1 MSPVLDHE
9 VHVVT
14 KIRADKPYGCHSRKS
29 MSKGYIAPDRYYR
42 QDGTFVVTQ
51 RIIEHNLSQLCRYDL
66 SHKDLRCAGCTT
78 NKDTKYL
85 SDMSNL

>member
-51 RIIEHNLSQLCRYDL
+51 KFISHAMSETCRYDL
-66 SHKDLRCAGCTT
+66 AEKDPRCNECST
-78 NKDTKYL
+78 NRDKAYL
-85 SDMSNL
+85 TIMGV

>member
-9 VHVVT
+9 VHTVT

-29 MSKGYIAPDRYYR
+29 MSKGYTAPDRCYR

-51 RIIEHNLSQLCRYDL
+51 KFISHAVSEKCRYDL
-66 SHKDLRCAGCTT
+66 AEKDHRCNECST
-78 NKDTKYL
+78 NRDKAYL
-85 SDMSNL
+85 TMMGV

>member
-14 KIRADKPYGCHSRKS
+14 KIRADKPYECHSRKG
-29 MSKGYIAPDRYYR
+29 MSSGYVALDRQYR
-42 QDGTFVVTQ
+42 HDGTFVVVQKFISHT
-51 RIIEHNLSQLCRYDL
+51 LSDGCRYDL
-66 SHKDLRCAGCTT
+66 SAKDLRCDGCTT
-78 NKDTKYL
+78 KKDTKYL

>member
-51 RIIEHNLSQLCRYDL
+51 KFISHALSQSCRYDL
-66 SHKDLRCAGCTT
+66 SHKDLRCEGCTSI
-78 NKDTKYL
+78 KDTDYL
-85 SDMSNL
+85 QMMGL

>member
-14 KIRADKPYGCHSRKS
+14 KIRADKPYGCYSRKS
-29 MSKGYIAPDRYYR
+29 MSKGYTAPDRYYR

-51 RIIEHNLSQLCRYDL
+51 RIISHSLSEACRYDL
-66 SHKDLRCAGCTT
+66 AGKDLRCRGCTT
-78 NKDTKYL
+78 KKDKAYL
-85 SDMSNL
+85 DMMGV

>member
-29 MSKGYIAPDRYYR
+29 MSKGYTAQDRYYR

-51 RIIEHNLSQLCRYDL
+51 RIIEHNLSQSCRYDL
-66 SHKDLRCAGCTT
+66 SHKDLRCEGCTT

>member
-1 MSPVLDHE
+1 MPVLDHE

-14 KIRADKPYGCHSRKS
+14 KIRADKPYGCYSRKG
-29 MSKGYIAPDRYYR
+29 MSGGYVALDRQYR

-51 RIIEHNLSQLCRYDL
+51 RIIEHNLSQSCRYDL
-66 SHKDLRCAGCTT
+66 SHKDLRCEGCTT

>member
-14 KIRADKPYGCHSRKS
+14 KIRADKPYGCHSRKG
-29 MSKGYIAPDRYYR
+29 MANGYVALDRQYR
-42 QDGTFVVTQ
+42 HDGTFVVVQ
-51 RIIEHNLSQLCRYDL
+51 KFIPYALSNSCRYDL
-66 SHKDLRCAGCTT
+66 STKDLRCDGCTT